1 MKNIIIRCRVEA
13 MFEKEIIINDKNM
26 SDKQLKEII
35 EEAENNFADEIE
47 NDIDYI
53 GDKLQPYKTIAS
65 EITTIWNYERR

>member
-1 MKNIIIRCRVEA
+1 MKNIIVKCKIEA

-35 EEAENNFADEIE
+35 EEAENNFADEIK

-53 GDKLQPYKTIAS
+53 GNKLQPYETIAR
-65 EITTIWNYERR
+65 EVTTIWNHERR